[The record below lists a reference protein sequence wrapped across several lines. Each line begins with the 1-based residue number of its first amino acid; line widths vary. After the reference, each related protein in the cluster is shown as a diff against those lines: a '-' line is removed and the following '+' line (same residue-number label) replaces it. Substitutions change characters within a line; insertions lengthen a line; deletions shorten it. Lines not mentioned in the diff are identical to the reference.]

1 MAHTAGRRGS
11 VRKDNRRGTWTVV
24 VDTADVGSTARQQV
38 RRRGFSTER
47 EAQRALTSVV
57 TELDQG
63 TYVRPDL
70 KTTLTEYIEQ
80 TWLPAIR
87 VRQLRASTV
96 ESYRRNLAVHVQPRL
111 GHRPLSLITT
121 AELDRLY
128 ADLLAGAHRRALA
141 PRSVRYIHTVLLGL
155 YNHAVRKGHVA
166 ANPCSRADVPSPK
179 SCRSREMS
187 TWTAEQL
194 GVFLRSLDGDAF
206 RAPLFLLATTGMR
219 RGEALGL
226 QWDDL
231 RLDEGQL
238 DIRRTLGSVANNLVV
253 GEPKTDKGRRTVSLD
268 PPTVQVLREH
278 RAEQLRTRLS
288 MGGAFVEGG
297 WVFCQPDGSPLHPT
311 RFQRVFHRRA
321 LAAGLPKIR
330 LHDLRHTWA
339 TLALRA
345 GINPKIVQ
353 ERIGHASVAITLDLY
368 THLDR
373 AQHDAAARAVTSLFW
388 FEPGNGSGLSRG
400 GASG

>member
-1 MAHTAGRRGS
+1 MANTGGRRGS
-11 VRKDNRRGTWTVV
+11 VRKDTRRGTWTVV
-24 VDTADVGSTARQQV
+24 VDTADVGSTARAQV
-38 RRRGFSTER
+38 RRRGFETER
-47 EAQRALTSVV
+47 EAQRALTTVV
-57 TELDQG
+57 AQLDAG

-70 KTTLTEYIEQ
+70 KTTLTEYVEQ

-96 ESYRRNLAVHVQPRL
+96 ESYRRNLVVHVLPRI

-121 AELDRLY
+121 ADLDRLY
-128 ADLLAGAHRRALA
+128 ADLLAGAHRRPLA

-155 YNHAVRKGHVA
+155 FGHAIRKGHVGS
-166 ANPCSRADVPSPK
+166 NPCTYADVPSPK
-179 SCRSREMS
+179 ACRSREMD
-187 TWTAEQL
+187 TWSAEQL
-194 GVFLRSLDGDAF
+194 GIFLRSLTGDPF

-226 QWDDL
+226 QWTDL

-238 DIRRTLGSVANNLVV
+238 DVRRTLGSVANNLVI

-278 RAEQLRTRLS
+278 RAEQLRIRLAR
-288 MGGAFVEGG
+288 GAVFVNED
-297 WVFCQPDGSPLHPT
+297 WVFCQPDGQPLHPT
-311 RFQRVFHRRA
+311 RFQRVFHRRVH
-321 LAAGLPKIR
+321 AAGLPKIR

-345 GINPKIVQ
+345 GVNPKIVQ

-373 AQHDAAARAVTSLFW
+373 EQHDAAARAVTSLFW
-388 FEPGNGSGLSRG
+388 ADTSAQSQRG
-400 GASG
+400 GHSGR

>member
-1 MAHTAGRRGS
+1 MANTGGRRGS
-11 VRKDNRRGTWTVV
+11 VRKDTRRGTWTVV

-38 RRRGFSTER
+38 RRRGFTSER
-47 EAQRALTSVV
+47 EAQRALTTVV
-57 TELDQG
+57 AQLDAG

-70 KTTLTEYIEQ
+70 KTTLTEYVEQ

-96 ESYRRNLAVHVQPRL
+96 ESYRRNLRVHVLPRI

-128 ADLLAGAHRRALA
+128 ADLLAGVHRRPLA

-155 YNHAVRKGHVA
+155 FGHAMRKGHVG
-166 ANPCSRADVPSPK
+166 ANPCTYADVPSPK
-179 SCRSREMS
+179 ACRSREMD
-187 TWTAEQL
+187 TWSAEQL
-194 GVFLRSLDGDAF
+194 GVFLRSLEGDPF

-226 QWDDL
+226 QWTDV

-288 MGGAFVEGG
+288 MGAAFVDEG
-297 WVFCQPDGSPLHPT
+297 WVFCQPDGQPLHPT
-311 RFQRVFHRRA
+311 RFQRVFHRRVE
-321 LAAGLPKIR
+321 AAGLPKIR

-345 GINPKIVQ
+345 GVNPKIVQ

-373 AQHDAAARAVTSLFW
+373 DQHDAAARAVTALFW
-388 FEPGNGSGLSRG
+388 QETPIHLAG
-400 GASG
+400 GK